1 MNVTVRYFAL
11 YRERAGAP
19 QSSYDLPQGAT
30 VSDLIGEV
38 RERHPDLAPPGVS
51 IVTAVN
57 TEYAGADT
65 VLEDGDEVA
74 LIPPVSGGT

>member
-1 MNVTVRYFAL
+1 MKVTVRYFAL
-11 YRERAGAP
+11 YRERAGAS
-19 QSSYDLPQGAT
+19 QSSYHLPKGAT

-38 RERHPDLAPPGVS
+38 RERHPDLAPLHVS
-51 IVTAVN
+51 IVAAVN

-74 LIPPVSGGT
+74 LIPPVSGGK